1 MVLLVIIKA
10 GFYFVWLPKVL
21 NSGAMHWSQIWDECG
36 KGFVNIGQLLGQ
48 SSKTLYICEPL
59 EWPWCEITRFLD
71 SHMPNFNKDCHIVPT
86 CLCQL
91 HFHYLCRRVL
101 ITLDTQHLI
110 SSDWNVCQL
119 SKEEMLFHGFHFAFF
134 KLLISFYCN

>member
-1 MVLLVIIKA
+1 MLFGYQRFGTQEQCTEVRFGMDVGALWTQADSLVNL
-10 GFYFVWLPKVL
+10 VTL
-21 NSGAMHWSQIWDECG
+21 CT
-36 KGFVNIGQLLGQ
+36 FVNPL
-48 SSKTLYICEPL
+48 SDPEVKTA
-59 EWPWCEITRFLD
+59 RFLD
-71 SHMPNFNKDCHIVPT
+71 IHMPSFNKYCQIVPT

-134 KLLISFYCN
+134 KLLMSFYCK